1 MIHQLHRPALDRLK
15 RIKRI
20 EPWYRNQFCVAT
32 KCGLSRWYH
41 FPNARFRFWPLS
53 VDTEESPESCW
64 ENEVGRWALCL
75 AESPLKRTG
84 HGIQQ
89 GTGSLH
95 YWRWVCVVW
104 AWQRLTCRMK
114 QLPQLPRLTGEQE
127 GTTRRHLATPKVWIH
142 IVGVWSDHQWPQIQ
156 QLASLY
162 SVKELHKSD
171 LFTSYFKSSRKQ
183 ALLDWNQ

>member
-1 MIHQLHRPALDRLK
+1 MLIVAVVSLSKCQVQILTAIRRHRGKSRELLRERSGSLSTLLGRKSLEKERA
-15 RIKRI
+15 
-20 EPWYRNQFCVAT
+20 RNQ
-32 KCGLSRWYH
+32 
-41 FPNARFRFWPLS
+41 
-53 VDTEESPESCW
+53 
-64 ENEVGRWALCL
+64 
-75 AESPLKRTG
+75 
-84 HGIQQ
+84 QQ

-127 GTTRRHLATPKVWIH
+127 GTTHRHLATPKVWIQ